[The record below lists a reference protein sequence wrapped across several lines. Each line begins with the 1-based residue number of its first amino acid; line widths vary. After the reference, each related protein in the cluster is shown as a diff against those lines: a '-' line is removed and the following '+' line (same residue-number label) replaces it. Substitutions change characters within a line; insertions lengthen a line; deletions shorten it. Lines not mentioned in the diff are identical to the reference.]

1 MVFLIG
7 RIIYLFLKST
17 LKFALCSISNF
28 AFLLAMILI
37 LIQTSL
43 WIKIVTED
51 KFYVTESGEAPGAYE
66 YILNTTNWL
75 VQYKKMASMITVLL
89 IVRIYSYVTF
99 SSKLVMFA
107 DILRKASF
115 EIFFFLSMYF
125 IIMIGYA

>member
-1 MVFLIG
+1 
-7 RIIYLFLKST
+7 
-17 LKFALCSISNF
+17 
-28 AFLLAMILI
+28 MILI

-51 KFYVTESGEAPGAYE
+51 KFYVTEAGEAPGAYE